1 MKKKTKQ
8 FAAALCLMLF
18 ASMALGSGSTDSAE
32 KKEVVAADSTET
44 SDTTEASGTE
54 AAEEAS
60 DTSSTDV
67 TITEQVLVD
76 QNDIKITAAEY
87 VTDSM

>member
-1 MKKKTKQ
+1 MKKKTKW
-8 FAAALCLMLF
+8 FAAALCLTLF

-44 SDTTEASGTE
+44 SDTTEASSTE
-54 AAEEAS
+54 AADEAS

-87 VTDSM
+87 VTL